1 MDTSSST
8 LQPASAEVS
17 YVFPIDV
24 DHQGIRLAVPALI
37 VAGFIAGYALI
48 SLLLIVLHSD
58 VSVGCVPFIGG
69 IICALAV
76 SAVGDRVLKRVWPS
90 GRTLT
95 LDQAGLELRDN
106 RKRKQAA
113 FRIEWSRRVNVLSW
127 RFSVKRGSARIP
139 KGWIMLGLQLLQDD
153 VLVTLYTFAPEKV
166 ARTIPGSEAFVQ
178 IAPQAQLE
186 SNDLPLRDKLDQRR
200 LHKAE
205 NERWEDGAELRHQDF
220 EKLMEALTQRVS
232 DWQSRA

>member
-1 MDTSSST
+1 MDTSS
-8 LQPASAEVS
+8 
-17 YVFPIDV
+17 VFPIDV

-37 VAGFIAGYALI
+37 VTGFIAGYALI
-48 SLLLIVLHSD
+48 SLLLIVSHSD
-58 VSVGCVPFIGG
+58 VSVGCVPLVGG
-69 IICALAV
+69 IICALVV

-106 RKRKQAA
+106 RKRKQAT
-113 FRIEWSRRVNVLSW
+113 FRVEWAHRINVLSW

-166 ARTIPGSEAFVQ
+166 ASTLPGFQAFVQ
-178 IAPQAQLE
+178 IAPQAMLE
-186 SNDLPLRDKLDQRR
+186 SNDLPLREKLEQRR

-220 EKLMEALTQRVS
+220 QKLMETLTQRVS